1 MSNYLFEGDYKNP
14 RAKVNVKLLLIHF
27 QDENDIHFIFSP
39 HLDLSGYGNSVEEA
53 KRSFEIAMEDF
64 VDYTVKKKTIG
75 KVLTK
80 LGWKIKGKSRVPKKV
95 LAPSI
100 ASVIKDN
107 EYVSEVFDKYQVNTF
122 HKEVEL
128 PFVA

>member
-122 HKEVEL
+122 HKEVVL

>member
-39 HLDLSGYGNSVEEA
+39 HLDLSGSGNSVEEA

-107 EYVSEVFDKYQVNTF
+107 EYVSEVFDKYR
-122 HKEVEL
+122 
-128 PFVA
+128 